1 MDVKRQTFMVVVG
14 HYIEK
19 FNILTGQDLECKD
32 IVQSSGLLLHIQ
44 KRHPDCVDKLPYIPL
59 IIAEPDYIGRN
70 PREENSIE
78 LVKCMGNNLMV
89 CVKLD
94 IKRDYF
100 YVASLFEISDAKLQ
114 SRLKSGRISKFY

>member
-1 MDVKRQTFMVVVG
+1 MIVVG

-44 KRHPDCVDKLPYIPL
+44 KRHPDCADKLPYVPL
-59 IIAEPDYIGRN
+59 IIAEPDYIGHN

-78 LVKCMGNNLMV
+78 LVKCMDNNLMV

-94 IKRDYF
+94 IKQDYF
-100 YVASLFEISDAKLQ
+100 YVASLFEISDAKLK
-114 SRLKSGRISKFY
+114 RRIESGRLAKFY